1 MKIDCKQYTL
11 PLIMIY
17 ITHVIGVFFLRK
29 EFYKNTTNVYK
40 IKYMPKKKW
49 NENYDIFFCQFRG
62 AGFTS
67 FFNTYN
73 LTKY

>member
-1 MKIDCKQYTL
+1 MKIDCKQCTL

-40 IKYMPKKKW
+40 IKYMPKK
-49 NENYDIFFCQFRG
+49 NEMKIMIFFF
-62 AGFTS
+62 A
-67 FFNTYN
+67 N
-73 LTKY
+73 LGGQVSHHSLILTI